1 MESSARLKNI
11 GLRGVSVA
19 DTKISYIDGQKGILL
34 YRGFRIEE
42 LAAKSSFI
50 ETAYLLLNGSLPK
63 AKDLRAFSNEM
74 LAGRQLPGF
83 IHDSLKG
90 WPKHA
95 DSMDILQ
102 ASIPLL
108 AMADPELGS
117 ETRDANVRKAIR
129 LLARIPSVIAAWQR
143 IRQDHEPLPPKEDL
157 PHAANFLWQLIGQQP
172 DSEMAHDL
180 DVSLI
185 LQAEHTFNA
194 STFACRE
201 VVSTRAHMYAGVA
214 AGVGA
219 LSGSL
224 HGGAN
229 ARAMELLLHLEE
241 KGKSEKD
248 MAAWVRQQI
257 DSGER
262 IMGMGHPVYKT
273 FDPRAEILKKI
284 AERLAAKAANENR
297 YKMLARIEEE
307 AVKEFERR
315 GKRGIKA
322 NVDFYSG
329 LVYSSMGIPLDLM
342 TPLFVMA
349 LSTGWCAHIIE
360 EKFAEAQGKPALY
373 RPQAEYVGDYCG
385 PVGCVYQPI
394 DNR

>member
-11 GLRGVSVA
+11 GLRGVPVA

-42 LAAKSSFI
+42 LVAKSSFI

-63 AKDLRAFSNEM
+63 AKDLQAFSNEM

-95 DSMDILQ
+95 DSMDVLQ
-102 ASIPLL
+102 ASIPML
-108 AMADPELGS
+108 AMADPELGN
-117 ETRDANVRKAIR
+117 ETRDANVHKAIR
-129 LLARIPSVIAAWQR
+129 LLARIPAVIAAWHR

-157 PHAANFLWQLIGQQP
+157 PHAANFLWQLTGQQP

-229 ARAMELLLHLEE
+229 ARVMELLLHLEE

-273 FDPRAEILKKI
+273 FDPRAGILKKI
-284 AERLAAKAANENR
+284 AGRLAAEAANENR
-297 YKMLARIEEE
+297 YKMLARMEEE

-329 LVYSSMGIPLDLM
+329 LVYSLMSIPLDLM

-394 DNR
+394 DKR

>member
-1 MESSARLKNI
+1 MVSSARLKNI

-19 DTKISYIDGQKGILL
+19 DTKISYIEGQKGILL

-42 LAAKSSFI
+42 LVAKSSFI

-108 AMADPELGS
+108 AMADPELGN

-157 PHAANFLWQLIGQQP
+157 PHAANFLWQLTGQQP

-229 ARAMELLLHLEE
+229 ARVMELLLHLEE

-329 LVYSSMGIPLDLM
+329 LVYSLMGVPLDLM
-342 TPLFVMA
+342 TPLFAMA

-394 DNR
+394 DKR